1 MSLSLSHSLSLSLSR
16 ARGIEGMPLRH
27 AYARSAQH
35 AAELA
40 VNLGCMLC
48 MGWDSIGCIQARLAE
63 VLVLFGHVERALE
76 YAKAAQPRNRPRHFA
91 RRSSL
96 GLLCLRSACHGAA
109 P

>member
-1 MSLSLSHSLSLSLSR
+1 MT
-16 ARGIEGMPLRH
+16 AD
-27 AYARSAQH
+27 SAAIPRRDAAKACVCALCAD

-48 MGWDSIGCIQARLAE
+48 MAWDSIGCIQARLAE

-91 RRSSL
+91 RRSLL
-96 GLLCLRSACHGAA
+96 GLLCLRSACHGTA